1 MCICL
6 CFQPQSSA
14 QAADAGAFRL
24 GALDALGSTA
34 ALPLVFSLGLADGS
48 SFVTTALASC
58 ISTENTLLIFIYIR
72 LYFFF
77 PTKQN
82 TSKVLEVVWHDQTS
96 DGEQGGVKEPG
107 ELQLNMERFSVA
119 LPVSQPLSL
128 SLLHAHKQEFEQW

>member
-48 SFVTTALASC
+48 SFVTTTLASC
-58 ISTENTLLIFIYIR
+58 ISAENTLLILIYISFF
-72 LYFFF
+72 FFF

-82 TSKVLEVVWHDQTS
+82 TSKVLEVDMTRAV
-96 DGEQGGVKEPG
+96 
-107 ELQLNMERFSVA
+107 MESRV
-119 LPVSQPLSL
+119 V
-128 SLLHAHKQEFEQW
+128 

>member
-48 SFVTTALASC
+48 SFVTTTLASC
-58 ISTENTLLIFIYIR
+58 ISAENTLLILIYIS
-72 LYFFF
+72 LFFF
-77 PTKQN
+77 SHKAEHQQ
-82 TSKVLEVVWHDQTS
+82 SV
-96 DGEQGGVKEPG
+96 GG
-107 ELQLNMERFSVA
+107 SVT
-119 LPVSQPLSL
+119 
-128 SLLHAHKQEFEQW
+128 

>member
-6 CFQPQSSA
+6 CFQPQSSS

-58 ISTENTLLIFIYIR
+58 ISTENTLLIFIYIQ
-72 LYFFF
+72 LYIFFHH
-77 PTKQN
+77 KAEHQQ
-82 TSKVLEVVWHDQTS
+82 SV
-96 DGEQGGVKEPG
+96 GG
-107 ELQLNMERFSVA
+107 SVT
-119 LPVSQPLSL
+119 
-128 SLLHAHKQEFEQW
+128 

>member
-14 QAADAGAFRL
+14 QAADTGAFRL

-77 PTKQN
+77 SHKAEHQQ
-82 TSKVLEVVWHDQTS
+82 SV
-96 DGEQGGVKEPG
+96 GG
-107 ELQLNMERFSVA
+107 SVT
-119 LPVSQPLSL
+119 
-128 SLLHAHKQEFEQW
+128 